1 MADELLLQPTGN
13 ASSTPVSLTPEQE
26 ELCRRMDELFAM
38 DGLKARPSDMF
49 RGALRVV
56 GDGSNPDRIAQAAHS
71 AREILYPLISVE
83 ISEDNLIKLFREYA
97 TRHGGSS
104 RNSNQEFRDTF
115 VELDTVYGKL
125 SDLAHHGTAPKT
137 LTAEEFANFSDRE
150 FEELIEEYINLLGR
164 ALRLQQVYVHAV
176 IDEIVKNRRKKDLEY
191 VLAVNLD
198 ARQYFYSRAD
208 EWWLDCLWHEGF
220 LDVIKKGANGPNV
233 YENVTSELSY
243 LGRMAEQSPAKV
255 VNMIMLNVPV
265 TADTFNPEVVY
276 RFLRICGALP
286 ADQLARVVDKI
297 RAERWVPLLNGIYNH
312 SGFAYA
318 EMLSTLA
325 DANDSKSFL
334 LLADAVLAVRPGEEA
349 GNVSLYRESPF
360 YLGHLSRTKLFE
372 QLDAVDPEYA
382 ERALTL
388 MTSKLA
394 EIMAAS
400 DQFLLFEVDFFT
412 LEPGQIDG
420 RQADVRELA
429 VAGKTLAVR
438 LIGERCAESKEVR
451 RIYREHLASL
461 SDSRVIWRFRFYVLS
476 LCPQAFKDDLR
487 SALFRLFEVEGYR
500 EIASGAEY
508 EKTLQKGFPVLSDN
522 DKQDYVQRVIRKFS
536 QLHEF
541 SKYKGSFILS
551 MILPYLNENPA
562 LKKRVE
568 KAGFHLDPHY
578 GPRPDM
584 DLGAGGE
591 GGFISPRGP
600 IQKEEFGRLTVVE
613 IAGKLRQEWT
623 PGELNAQNSEADF
636 HNPLNAQGMDDLLK
650 DDIPVRLS
658 EYVESAGLF
667 FERGVLDQHYTYS
680 YLMGIQEAIKNDRA
694 DASEVEW
701 DGLIE
706 LFTTMKGLGER
717 VRLERRPREL
727 TGLYASSWLA
737 NWDAVHSAMADVL
750 RELLAEQDGLTPVD
764 FGRHRDSILEIAG
777 YLLSYPDPSPA
788 DEQVETA
795 PSLVGSSND
804 TNYSVIDPFTMA
816 INSVRGRA
824 FQAFVQFVFQD
835 GKRFH
840 IDAEVRISDDV
851 KALYESVLQEENTRA
866 LMFLYGHYLPSFYFG
881 DWDWIRKLL
890 PRIFDQEPAQRR
902 LYTAAWEGYLANRLY
917 GALFSEPEIQNLYR
931 RALDLTEGDFPREQ
945 RHFKKPDEGIAQHLA
960 LAFMHYEEFGFD
972 HQLFKAFW
980 KNDSPKQHAHFVNF
994 IGRSFISRDKAEESF
1009 EFSREVK
1016 GRLRDL
1022 WDWLLQSDERREV
1035 YKEFGLWI
1043 NLDKGIF
1050 EPIWL
1055 ARRLRETLER
1065 ADGFLN
1071 WDNEL
1076 VKASPRLAQAAPVDT
1091 LAIARLY
1098 LHEGGVRGKNQRAL
1112 WHWDSDNQ
1120 WIGAFE
1126 ILYRNPTTK
1135 VETEGLINRLV
1146 GEGGRAFWPLKRIL
1160 DEEP

>member
-1 MADELLLQPTGN
+1 
-13 ASSTPVSLTPEQE
+13 
-26 ELCRRMDELFAM
+26 MDELFAM
-38 DGLKARPSDMF
+38 NGLKARPSDMF
-49 RGALRVV
+49 RGALWVV

-71 AREILYPLISVE
+71 AREILYPLIRKE
-83 ISEDNLIKLFREYA
+83 ISEDNLIKLFKEYA
-97 TRHGGSS
+97 TRNGRRG
-104 RNSNQEFRDTF
+104 RISNQEFIDTF
-115 VELDTVYGKL
+115 VELDTIYGKL
-125 SDLAHHGTAPKT
+125 SDLAHHGAAPKT

-176 IDEIVKNRRKKDLEY
+176 IDEIVKDRRKKDLKF

-233 YENVTSELSY
+233 YENVTSELSF
-243 LGRMAEQSPAKV
+243 LGRMAEQNPAKV
-255 VNMIMLNVPV
+255 VNMIMLNVRV
-265 TADTFNPEVVY
+265 TADTFDPEVVY
-276 RFLRICGALP
+276 RFLRICRALP

-297 RAERWVPLLNGIYNH
+297 RAERWVPLLNEIYNH
-312 SGFAYA
+312 LGFAYA

-325 DANDSKSFL
+325 DANHFESFL
-334 LLADAVLAVRPGEEA
+334 VLAEAVLAVRLGEETGDA
-349 GNVSLYRESPF
+349 PSFRDSPF
-360 YLGHLSRTKLFE
+360 YLDHLSHTKLFE
-372 QLDAVDPEYA
+372 QLANVKDEHA
-382 ERALTL
+382 ERAFALA
-388 MTSKLA
+388 TSKLA
-394 EIMAAS
+394 EIMDAS
-400 DQFLLFEVDFFT
+400 DQFLLLEVDFFT
-412 LEPGQIDG
+412 LEPGQSDG
-420 RQADVRELA
+420 WQEDVRELA
-429 VAGKTLAVR
+429 TAAKTLAVR
-438 LIGERCAESKEVR
+438 LIGERCAESDDVR
-451 RIYREHLASL
+451 RIFREHLASL
-461 SDSRVIWRFRFYVLS
+461 PESRVIRRLRLFVLS
-476 LCPQAFKDDLR
+476 LCPQAFREEFKQAFF
-487 SALFRLFEVEGYR
+487 SLFAKENYHD
-500 EIASGAEY
+500 EIAGYYFVMSGAEY
-508 EKTLQKGFPVLSDN
+508 LKALREGFSVMSASD
-522 DKQDYVQRVIRKFS
+522 KLEYVQRTIETFKHPSRFKNS
-536 QLHEF
+536 
-541 SKYKGSFILS
+541 GSRLLS
-551 MILPYLNENPA
+551 MILPYLNEKPA
-562 LKKRVE
+562 LKKQVE
-568 KAGFHLDPHY
+568 EAGFQLDPDY
-578 GPRPDM
+578 EPRPDIVV
-584 DLGAGGE
+584 GQGR
-591 GGFISPRGP
+591 FISPRGP
-600 IQKEEFGRLTVVE
+600 ITQEEFGRLTVVE
-613 IAGKLRQEWT
+613 IAGKLRKEWT
-623 PGELNAQNSEADF
+623 PEELNAQNSQADF
-636 HNPLNAQGMDDLLK
+636 YNPLNAQGMDDLLK

-667 FERGVLDQHYTYS
+667 FERGVHDQHYTYS

-701 DGLIE
+701 DGVIE
-706 LFTTMKGLGER
+706 LFTTMKDLGER
-717 VRLERRPREL
+717 VRLERGPREL

-750 RELLAEQDGLTPVD
+750 RELLVEQDGLTPVD
-764 FGRHRDSILEIAG
+764 FGKHRDRILEITG

-840 IDAEVRISDDV
+840 IDAEVRIFDDV

-890 PRIFDQEPAQRR
+890 PRIFDQEPAQRH

-917 GALFSEPEIQNLYR
+917 SALFSEPEIQNLYQ
-931 RALDLTEGDFPREQ
+931 RALDLTEGDFPPEQ

-980 KNDSPKQHAHFVNF
+980 KNDSPKQHAHFINF
-994 IGRSFISRDKAEESF
+994 IGRSFISRNKAEESF

-1016 GRLRDL
+1016 SRLRDF
-1022 WDWLLQSDERREV
+1022 WDWLLQRDERREV

-1050 EPIWL
+1050 ELIWL
-1055 ARRLRETLER
+1055 ARRVRETLEM
-1065 ADGFLN
+1065 ADGFVE
-1071 WDNEL
+1071 WGNEL
-1076 VKASPRLAQAAPVDT
+1076 VKASPRLAQAAPEDT
-1091 LAIARLY
+1091 FEIARLY
-1098 LHEGGVRGKNQRAL
+1098 LHEGGVHGKNQRAL
-1112 WHWDSDNQ
+1112 WLWDSDNQ
-1120 WIGAFE
+1120 WIETFE
-1126 ILYRNPTTK
+1126 ILYRNPATK
-1135 VETEGLINRLV
+1135 AGTDGLINDLV
-1146 GEGGRAFWPLKRIL
+1146 RDGTQAFWPLKRIL

>member
-1 MADELLLQPTGN
+1 MN
-13 ASSTPVSLTPEQE
+13 AQSSEVRD
-26 ELCRRMDELFAM
+26 LCDLIDDFYCGYPKRLPRQKASDLIKGILYAM
-38 DGLKARPSDMF
+38 RKEGRA
-49 RGALRVV
+49 
-56 GDGSNPDRIAQAAHS
+56 NPDWISHAAHS

-104 RNSNQEFRDTF
+104 RISNQEFIDTF
-115 VELDTVYGKL
+115 VELDTIYGKL

-176 IDEIVKNRRKKDLEY
+176 IDEIVKDRRKKDLKF

-276 RFLRICGALP
+276 RFLRICRALP

-297 RAERWVPLLNGIYNH
+297 RAERWVPLLNEVYNH

-325 DANDSKSFL
+325 DANDYESFL
-334 LLADAVLAVRPGEEA
+334 LLVEAVLAVRAREETGSA
-349 GNVSLYRESPF
+349 STNGESPF
-360 YLGHLSRTKLFE
+360 FLKNLPRTKIFE
-372 QLDAVDPEYA
+372 RLADVDAEYA
-382 ERALTL
+382 ERGLALT
-388 MTSKLA
+388 TNKLA
-394 EIMAAS
+394 EIMVAS
-400 DQFLLFEVDFFT
+400 DQFLLVEVDFFT
-412 LEPGQIDG
+412 LEPGQTEG
-420 RQADVRELA
+420 WEWEADVRELA
-429 VAGKTLAVR
+429 AAAKAMAVR
-438 LIGERCAESKEVR
+438 LIGERCPESADVR
-451 RIYREHLASL
+451 RVYKEHLASL
-461 SDSRVIWRFRFYVLS
+461 PDSRGMWRLRLFVLS

-487 SALFRLFEVEGYR
+487 SALFRLFEVERYR

-508 EKTLQKGFPVLSDN
+508 EKALQRGFPVLSDN

-536 QLHEF
+536 QLHEY
-541 SKYKGSFILS
+541 SKYKGSIILS
-551 MILPYLNENPA
+551 MILPYFDENPA
-562 LKKRVE
+562 LKKQVE
-568 KAGFHLDPHY
+568 DAGFQLYPDY
-578 GPRPDM
+578 EPRPGV

-623 PGELNAQNSEADF
+623 PEELNAQNSEADF
-636 HNPLNAQGMDDLLK
+636 YNPLNAQGMGDLLK
-650 DDIPVRLS
+650 DDIPERLS

-667 FERGVLDQHYTYS
+667 VERGVLDQDYTYA

-701 DGLIE
+701 DGVIE
-706 LFTTMKGLGER
+706 LFTTMKNFGER
-717 VRLERRPREL
+717 VRLERGPREL

-750 RELLAEQDGLTPVD
+750 RELLTEQDGLTPVD
-764 FGRHRDSILEIAG
+764 YGRHRDHMLEITG

-795 PSLVGSSND
+795 PSLIGSSND

-835 GKRFH
+835 GKKFH
-840 IDAEVRISDDV
+840 FDAEVRISDDV
-851 KALYESVLQEENTRA
+851 KALYENVLQKENTRA
-866 LMFLYGHYLPSFYFG
+866 LMFLYGHYLPSFYLG
-881 DWDWIRKLL
+881 DRDWIRKLL
-890 PRIFDQEPAQRR
+890 PRIFDQEPAQRH

-917 GALFSEPEIQNLYR
+917 GAMFFDPEIQFLYQ
-931 RALDLTEGDFPREQ
+931 RALDLTDGDFSRQ
-945 RHFKKPDEGIAQHLA
+945 QKHFKRPDEGIAQHLA
-960 LAFMHYEEFGFD
+960 LAFMHYEAFGFD

-1016 GRLRDL
+1016 SRLREL
-1022 WDWLLQSDERREV
+1022 WDRLLKKSEEREV
-1035 YKEFGLWI
+1035 YKEFGFWI

-1050 EPIWL
+1050 ELAWL
-1055 ARRLRETLER
+1055 AKRVRETLER
-1065 ADGFLN
+1065 ANGFLR
-1071 WDNEL
+1071 WDNGL
-1076 VKASPRLAQAAPVDT
+1076 VEVSPQLAQAAPEDMLEIV
-1091 LAIARLY
+1091 RLY
-1098 LHEGGVRGKNQRAL
+1098 LHEGGVRGKNQQVL
-1112 WHWDSDNQ
+1112 WLWDSDNK
-1120 WIGAFE
+1120 WIEVFE
-1126 ILYRNPTTK
+1126 ILYHNPSTK
-1135 VETEGLINRLV
+1135 DKTEGLINRLV
-1146 GEGGRAFWPLKRIL
+1146 VEGGRAFWPLKRL
-1160 DEEP
+1160 LVESP